1 MGAGDAFA
9 GLMAVDPVVHLAVRA
24 GFAVL
29 FVATLA
35 HKLLD
40 FRRFRLAV
48 AAYFRGTA
56 LAADAPAAML
66 AGIAAGLE
74 GLAVAACVV
83 PISGAVPAAL
93 TGGMLLL
100 YALAMGLNLL
110 RGNVLLDCG
119 CSFGAERHPVS
130 PKLVFR
136 NIALVLVA
144 ALMAL
149 PVIPRAMGL
158 LDYLSAFAS
167 VAVAVLVF
175 FIIGQF
181 SQINR
186 QRANLGQ
193 VSNHR

>member
-1 MGAGDAFA
+1 
-9 GLMAVDPVVHLAVRA
+9 
-24 GFAVL
+24 
-29 FVATLA
+29 
-35 HKLLD
+35 
-40 FRRFRLAV
+40 
-48 AAYFRGTA
+48 
-56 LAADAPAAML
+56 ML

-74 GLAVAACVV
+74 GLAVAACGV

-167 VAVAVLVF
+167 VAVAILVF